1 MLTLRDINTATNS
14 RDGDLYSDLHKDVYG
29 FRPRGVTFAS
39 TEEFDADFN
48 RLSQKLDKQ
57 IGEDNALQATNFLK
71 FTSRVA
77 ATMYLV
83 ENATRERAIEIIAE
97 AEGISEEEFK
107 HYGLEILEYNLDL
120 KFGSIA
126 KWLSETA

>member
-1 MLTLRDINTATNS
+1 MLTLSDINAATNS

-39 TEEFDADFN
+39 TEEFDADFD

-57 IGEDNALQATNFLK
+57 IEEENALQATNFLK

-83 ENATRERAIEIIAE
+83 ENATRESAIEIIAD
-97 AEGISEEEFK
+97 AEGISEEEFE
-107 HYGLEILEYNLDL
+107 HYGLEILEYQLDL

-126 KWLSETA
+126 KWLSE

>member
-1 MLTLRDINTATNS
+1 MLTLTDINAATNS

-39 TEEFDADFN
+39 TEEFDADFD

-57 IGEDNALQATNFLK
+57 IEEDNALQATNFLM

-126 KWLSETA
+126 KWLSE

>member
-1 MLTLRDINTATNS
+1 MLTLSDINAATNS

-39 TEEFDADFN
+39 TEEFDADFD

-57 IGEDNALQATNFLK
+57 IEEDAVRHQNNFYEFVCQVDDMQK
-71 FTSRVA
+71 V
-77 ATMYLV
+77 M
-83 ENATRERAIEIIAE
+83 NNCTRERAIEHIAFG
-97 AEGISEEEFK
+97 EGISEEEFK
-107 HYGLEILEYNLDL
+107 HYGLEILEYNLNL

-126 KWLSETA
+126 KWLSE